1 MSKEIEKIIKKV
13 QSDSDKRLKKALKQH
28 TGVLI
33 EEFQHRVSVI
43 GEQYSDIQKTL
54 DSHSNQIA
62 NVSMDIMEIK
72 SSVRDIRLDI
82 KLDLDKKVDKKHF
95 VDLEGRVR
103 VLEKK

>member
-62 NVSMDIMEIK
+62 NLSMDIMEIK
-72 SSVRDIRLDI
+72 SGVRDIKLDI
-82 KLDLDKKVDKKHF
+82 KLDLDRKVDKKHF

>member
-13 QSDSDKRLKKALKQH
+13 QSDSDKRLEKILKQH

-33 EEFQHRVSVI
+33 EEFQHRVSAI

-62 NVSMDIMEIK
+62 NLSMDIMEIK
-72 SSVRDIRLDI
+72 SGVRDIKLDI
-82 KLDLDKKVDKKHF
+82 KLDLDRKVDKKHF